1 LNVELTNRIYL
12 RHREIT
18 TDDETIWLF
27 CINGTLYS
35 LTTHNQVGAATSDDS
50 EHFKDQR
57 ERLAA
62 TKVDVYIAPVYPVN
76 QWLATDLVRD
86 EIECRTYEQDL
97 AKASGDNHR

>member
-1 LNVELTNRIYL
+1 MDELKL
-12 RHREIT
+12 KSSSHLFKKLGLKMDEI
-18 TDDETIWLF
+18 L
-27 CINGTLYS
+27 S
-35 LTTHNQVGAATSDDS
+35 KTHTHDQTGASTSDDS

-62 TKVDVYIAPVYPVN
+62 TKVDVYVAPVYPVN

-97 AKASGDNHR
+97 AKASGDNQR